1 MSLLNKTFI
10 LNLGANM
17 ASFLLSVLFSMWLTP
32 FVIQTLGVEAFGF
45 VHLTQNMINY
55 FSIIT
60 VALSAV
66 VVRFFSVSA
75 HRGAL
80 DEARGYMNT
89 YIVSSI
95 ILSFILFFPLA
106 GTSFFID
113 RIIRVPAALLSDVQ
127 MALFIGGLLFLLTFF
142 MSGFAAGPFYANK
155 IYITSTIQA
164 VQMLIRVLSVL
175 CIFSWF
181 APKIWHIQLAAF
193 IATAAACML
202 SIIFF
207 KKLIPWFAFRIRD
220 MSIQKCKKLLQSGGW
235 SSVSQIGVLLFL
247 QIDLMVAN
255 IMLGVS
261 ESGMYAAII
270 QFPLLLRTLSGTLA
284 AVFSPTITLYYS
296 KGDKEG
302 LVRYANRAVRFN
314 GMILALPAA
323 LLGGLAGPFL
333 TLWLGPSFEHLK
345 WLLLIHAGYLV
356 VSLSPAPLFY
366 IFTAYN
372 KLRTPALTTVAFG
385 AVNLLLAVVLSGPA
399 GLGLYGIA
407 LSGAVAL
414 MLKNVVFTPIYA
426 SKITGETKRVFY
438 KGVYAPLAGASFTLT
453 VCCAIQLLFAVDSLP
468 SLIMT
473 ALTASGAYTLFAYFV
488 MCTKEERLAV
498 HAWLHKFRTSAL
510 LPFQKG
516 FFK

>member
-1 MSLLNKTFI
+1 MNKTFF

-17 ASFLLSVLFSMWLTP
+17 AYFVLSVLFSMWLTP
-32 FVIQTLGVEAFGF
+32 FVIKNLGVEAFGF
-45 VHLTQNMINY
+45 VNLTQNMINY

-66 VVRFFSVSA
+66 VVRFFSIHA

-80 DEARGYMNT
+80 AEARGYMNT
-89 YIVSSI
+89 YIVSSLVLALVLLVP
-95 ILSFILFFPLA
+95 LSGTVFFV
-106 GTSFFID
+106 D
-113 RIIRVPAALLSDVQ
+113 KIIRVPASLLGDVQIALL
-127 MALFIGGLLFLLTFF
+127 IGSMLFLLTFF
-142 MSGFAAGPFYANK
+142 MSGFAAGPFFANK
-155 IYITSTIQA
+155 IYITSSIQA
-164 VQMLIRVLSVL
+164 VQMLIRVVSVL

-181 APKIWHIQLAAF
+181 APKIWHIQLATL
-193 IATAAACML
+193 IAAVSASIL
-202 SIIFF
+202 SILFF
-207 KKLIPWFAFRIRD
+207 KKLIPWYRFRVKD
-220 MSIQKCKKLLQSGGW
+220 MSLKKCKKLLQAGGW

-255 IMLGVS
+255 VMLGVS
-261 ESGMYAAII
+261 ASGMYAAII
-270 QFPLLLRTLSGTLA
+270 QFPLLIRTMSGTLA

-296 KGDKEG
+296 KGDKKG
-302 LVRYANRAVRFN
+302 LVRYANQAVRFN
-314 GMILALPAA
+314 GILLALPAA

-372 KLRTPALTTVAFG
+372 KLKTPALTTVAFG
-385 AVNLLLAVVLSGPA
+385 GCNLLLAIVLSGPA

-407 LSGAVAL
+407 ISGAVAL

-426 SKITGETKRVFY
+426 SIITGERKRVFY
-438 KGVYAPLAGASFTLT
+438 RGIYAPLAGASFTLG
-453 VCCAIQLLFAVDSLP
+453 VLFAMQFFFSIDSLL

-473 ALTASGAYTLFAYFV
+473 ALAASGAYVLFAYFV
-488 MCTKEERLAV
+488 MCTKEER
-498 HAWLHKFRTSAL
+498 HALSAKLQAFRASASI
-510 LPFQKG
+510 PFQKG

>member
-32 FVIQTLGVEAFGF
+32 FVIKNLGVEAFGF

-75 HRGAL
+75 HRGAH

-89 YIVSSI
+89 YIVSSLA
-95 ILSFILFFPLA
+95 LSVFLFLPLV
-106 GTSFFID
+106 GTVFLID
-113 RIIRVPAALLSDVQ
+113 SIIRVPSGLLGDVQTALL
-127 MALFIGGLLFLLTFF
+127 IGSLLFLLTFF
-142 MSGFAAGPFYANK
+142 MSGFAAGPFFANK

-164 VQMLIRVLSVL
+164 VQMLIRVVSVL

-181 APKIWHIQLAAF
+181 APKIWHIQLAAL
-193 IATAAACML
+193 IAAVSACVL

-207 KKLIPWFAFRIRD
+207 KKLIPWFSFRIKD
-220 MSIQKCKKLLQSGGW
+220 MSFKKCRKLLQAGGW

-255 IMLGVS
+255 VMLGVS

-270 QFPLLLRTLSGTLA
+270 QFPLLIRTMSGTLA

-296 KGDKEG
+296 RGDKEG
-302 LVRYANRAVRFN
+302 LVRYANQAVRFN
-314 GMILALPAA
+314 GIVLALPAA

-372 KLRTPALTTVAFG
+372 KLKTPALTTVAFG
-385 AVNLLLAVVLSGPA
+385 AVNLLLAIALSGPA

-407 LSGAVAL
+407 IAGAAAL

-426 SKITGETKRVFY
+426 SKITGERKRVFY
-438 KGVYAPLAGASFTLT
+438 KGIYAPLAGASFALA
-453 VCCAIQLLFAVDSLP
+453 VCFAIQFFFPVDSLL

-473 ALTASGAYTLFAYFV
+473 GLVATCAYVLFAYFV
-488 MCTKEERLAV
+488 MLTKDERLAV
-498 HAWLHKFRTSAL
+498 SAKL
-510 LPFQKG
+510 KTLRSSASIPFQKG

>member
-10 LNLGANM
+10 LNLGANV

-32 FVIQTLGVEAFGF
+32 YVIKNLGVEAFGF

-89 YIVSSI
+89 YIVSSLV
-95 ILSFILFFPLA
+95 LSVILFFPLG
-106 GTSFFID
+106 GTVFFID
-113 RIIRVPAALLSDVQ
+113 QIIRVPAGLLGDVQIALL
-127 MALFIGGLLFLLTFF
+127 IGSLLFLLTFV
-142 MSGFAAGPFYANK
+142 MSGFAAGPFFANK

-175 CIFSWF
+175 LIFAWF
-181 APKIWHIQLAAF
+181 APKIWHIQLAAL
-193 IATAAACML
+193 IATASACIL
-202 SIIFF
+202 SIFFF
-207 KKLIPWFAFRIRD
+207 KKLIPWFTFRVRD
-220 MSIQKCKKLLQSGGW
+220 MSFAKCKKLLQAGGW
-235 SSVSQIGVLLFL
+235 SSVSQVGVLLFL

-255 IMLGVS
+255 VMLGVS

-302 LVRYANRAVRFN
+302 LVRYANQAVRIN
-314 GMILALPAA
+314 GILLALPAA

-333 TLWLGPSFEHLK
+333 SLWLGPSFEHLK

-385 AVNLLLAVVLSGPA
+385 VVNLLLAIVLSGPA

-407 LSGAVAL
+407 LAGAAAL
-414 MLKNVVFTPIYA
+414 TLKNVVFTPIYA
-426 SKITGETKRVFY
+426 SKITGERKRVFY
-438 KGVYAPLAGASFTLT
+438 KGIYGPVAGASFTLA
-453 VCCAIQLLFAVDSLP
+453 VCYALQYLFSIVSLLSLFV
-468 SLIMT
+468 T
-473 ALTASGAYTLFAYFV
+473 ALAATLAYGLFAYFV
-488 MCTKEERLAV
+488 MLTKAERHIVTTRLQA
-498 HAWLHKFRTSAL
+498 FRCSL
-510 LPFQKG
+510 SFPFQKG

>member
-1 MSLLNKTFI
+1 MNKTFL
-10 LNLGANM
+10 LNLGANV

-32 FVIQTLGVEAFGF
+32 FVIKTLGVEAFGF

-89 YIVSSI
+89 YMISSFA
-95 ILSFILFFPLA
+95 LSLVLLLPLG
-106 GTSFFID
+106 GTIYFVD
-113 RIIRVPAALLSDVQ
+113 RIIRVPAGLLSDVQ
-127 MALFIGGLLFLLTFF
+127 IALFIGGLLFLLTFF
-142 MSGFAAGPFYANK
+142 MSGFAAGPFFANK

-164 VQMLIRVLSVL
+164 VQMLIRVLSVV
-175 CIFSWF
+175 CIFSLF

-193 IATAAACML
+193 IATVSACML
-202 SIIFF
+202 SFVFF
-207 KKLIPWFAFRIRD
+207 KKLIPWYSFRIKD
-220 MSIQKCKKLLQSGGW
+220 MSLKKCRKLLQSGGW
-235 SSVSQIGVLLFL
+235 SSVSQVGVLLFL

-255 IMLGVS
+255 LMLGVS

-270 QFPLLLRTLSGTLA
+270 QFPLLLRTLSSTLA

-314 GMILALPAA
+314 GLILALPAA

-333 TLWLGPSFEHLK
+333 TIWLGPSFEHLK

-385 AVNLLLAVVLSGPA
+385 AVNLILAVVLSGPA

-414 MLKNVVFTPIYA
+414 MLKNVVFTPMYA
-426 SKITGETKRVFY
+426 SKITDERKRVFY
-438 KGVYAPLAGASFTLT
+438 KGVYAPLAGASFALG
-453 VCCAIQLLFAVDSLP
+453 VCFAIQFFFAVDGLP

-473 ALTASGAYTLFAYFV
+473 ALAASGAYVLFAYFV
-488 MCTKEERLAV
+488 LCTKEERLSV
-498 HAWLHKFRTSAL
+498 LSWLQKFRTSAL